1 MQRKISLFFAKIVF
15 ISFQLAKKAYFCI
28 FNLFFGNK
36 RTQFMAIFTRM
47 LILFALFYFLSAYS
61 LQAQHKWKAQ
71 DTLFVMYPNGC
82 QFYKWPDTKAEK
94 YFTFV
99 RSSKVI
105 LLDTRPQSALIQVDG
120 VWGYLR
126 LVRWESYIGYA
137 FDGFLTSL
145 YVCKFEN
152 CRNIADALDWY
163 NIREFSQ
170 ETLLDCRPNELEI
183 TLLDKQLAPSC
194 DSVEIWWKMG
204 VRYRAYRSPTQY
216 SETFS
221 VPFATVQ
228 EVLLWS
234 KLLYKELFNANLQ
247 SPSEKIETEKE
258 GEIIKQKF
266 NYKYDPEN
274 KLNYFTLDYKSYEKE
289 SNRLLSDFYM
299 EIRNAGKKIEVTI
312 ERNYHNQIV
321 IKSN

>member
-1 MQRKISLFFAKIVF
+1 MIFFMRI
-15 ISFQLAKKAYFCI
+15 LP
-28 FNLFFGNK
+28 
-36 RTQFMAIFTRM
+36 
-47 LILFALFYFLSAYS
+47 LFALLFSTLCTVE
-61 LQAQHKWKAQ
+61 LNAQHKWKVQ

-82 QFYKWPDTKAEK
+82 QFYKWPDVKADK

-105 LLDTRPQSALIQVDG
+105 LLDARPQSPLMQVDG

-152 CRNIADALDWY
+152 CRTIADALDWY
-163 NIREFSQ
+163 NLREFSQ
-170 ETLLDCRPNELEI
+170 ETLLDCKPNEQEN
-183 TLLDKQLAPSC
+183 TPVEKQLHPSC
-194 DSVEIWWKMG
+194 DSVEIGWKMG
-204 VRYRAYRSPTQY
+204 VRYTAYRSPTKF
-216 SETFS
+216 SEVFT
-221 VPFATVQ
+221 VPYTSVQ
-228 EVLLWS
+228 EVLIWS
-234 KLLYKELFNANLQ
+234 KLLYKELFNVSLQ
-247 SPSEKIETEKE
+247 NPSEKLETEKE

-266 NYKYDPEN
+266 NYSYDVGG

-289 SNRLLSDFYM
+289 SSRLISDFYI
-299 EIRNAGKKIEVTI
+299 EIRNSNKKWIEVSV